1 MSLEEILV
9 VFSNSLITKT
19 LELIPVVTI
28 IILLIITGY
37 ILGWIAKMLVSN
49 ILKYTGFNEWF
60 SQQRLLEAL
69 GDRNVSDLAGSI
81 TKWYIFFI
89 FLKQSVELI
98 NLVTINEVLGFW
110 INLVLIIIAALVVV
124 IIGLIFED

>member
-69 GDRNVSDLAGSI
+69 GTGMFQI
-81 TKWYIFFI
+81 
-89 FLKQSVELI
+89 
-98 NLVTINEVLGFW
+98 
-110 INLVLIIIAALVVV
+110 
-124 IIGLIFED
+124 